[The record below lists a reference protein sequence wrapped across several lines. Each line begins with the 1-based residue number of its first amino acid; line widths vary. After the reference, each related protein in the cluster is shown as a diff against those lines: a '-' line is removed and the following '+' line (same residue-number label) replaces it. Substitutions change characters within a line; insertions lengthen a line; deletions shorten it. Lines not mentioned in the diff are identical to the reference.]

1 MDAASD
7 GPVTGR
13 QRSPRKAE
21 AILKGAR
28 QEFLQRGFGAASMD
42 RIAATAGVSKP
53 TIYSHYGDK
62 ASLFR
67 ALTSWMVER
76 RVADVF
82 GPASP
87 AALEPDQAR
96 KQLAQLAERIVV
108 VNERHPEMLN
118 FLRMVIGESGRFPD
132 LAQGFVAE
140 VQERV
145 LARLTQILAA
155 ITDQPEL
162 KARIFIGTLMHA
174 ILFEN
179 VLHGANLG
187 PSCKQPLATL
197 LVELL
202 TAPPK
207 HH

>member
-1 MDAASD
+1 MNAASD

-82 GPASP
+82 GPPPRPRWSLIKRESSSRSLRSASWW
-87 AALEPDQAR
+87 
-96 KQLAQLAERIVV
+96 
-108 VNERHPEMLN
+108 
-118 FLRMVIGESGRFPD
+118 
-132 LAQGFVAE
+132 
-140 VQERV
+140 
-145 LARLTQILAA
+145 
-155 ITDQPEL
+155 
-162 KARIFIGTLMHA
+162 
-174 ILFEN
+174 
-179 VLHGANLG
+179 
-187 PSCKQPLATL
+187 
-197 LVELL
+197 
-202 TAPPK
+202 
-207 HH
+207 